1 MCVCVRFFH
10 RSNDDSLVDENLPC
24 GNRLL
29 MIFPF
34 GQHPRGGFHI
44 AMFDYRCIRRMHR
57 ETQDMLGNDG
67 RPAEIKHEFQFSSSV
82 QTIHVLLTVLLY
94 IIYHI

>member
-1 MCVCVRFFH
+1 MRVRFFH

-29 MIFPF
+29 MIPIWTEP
-34 GQHPRGGFHI
+34 QGGFHI

-82 QTIHVLLTVLLY
+82 LTIHVLLY